1 MSDFEV
7 VQLKNRVKE
16 LAEQNRQLWDRL
28 KEARRVLHVIRNAA
42 ESFER
47 EPPA

>member
-1 MSDFEV
+1 MSDFEL
-7 VQLKNRVKE
+7 VQLKNRVSE
-16 LAEQNRQLWDRL
+16 LTEQNRQLWDRL
-28 KEARRVLHVIRNAA
+28 KEARRVLLVIRNEA